1 MLEEVEVPILEEV
14 EVPILEEVEVP
25 ILEEVEEWGKR
36 WVLHPEFEE

>member
-1 MLEEVEVPILEEV
+1 MLEEV